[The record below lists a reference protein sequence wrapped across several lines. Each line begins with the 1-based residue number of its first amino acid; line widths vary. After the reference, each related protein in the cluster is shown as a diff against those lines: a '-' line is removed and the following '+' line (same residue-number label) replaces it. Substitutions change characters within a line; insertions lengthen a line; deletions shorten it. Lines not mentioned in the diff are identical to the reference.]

1 MKVGKWESGTYVCT
15 VGGDNWFKKSKKIQY
30 KNKHL
35 IHSRKFYMYK

>member
-1 MKVGKWESGTYVCT
+1 MKVGKWDICVHGGTI
-15 VGGDNWFKKSKKIQY
+15 GLKKIKKNTKY